1 MSDKRFKEPTLLV
14 DLNSMYPVPK
24 VIPPEAEQLPNESR
38 RFWGNVTQAIL
49 NRQYSEATKR
59 KQEVEERQR
68 EKAAQRKAQNEE
80 WQPRFFTG
88 SVTPV
93 GKPDLTDDGRL
104 ALKGLQQGNYHLE
117 ENLITGA

>member
-1 MSDKRFKEPTLLV
+1 
-14 DLNSMYPVPK
+14 MYPVPK
-24 VIPPEAEQLPNESR
+24 VIPPETEQLPNESR

-49 NRQYSEATKR
+49 NKQYSEATKR

-93 GKPDLTDDGRL
+93 GKPDLTNDGKFALQGL
-104 ALKGLQQGNYHLE
+104 AQGDYHLE
-117 ENLITGA
+117 ENLVTGA